1 MKKGRRNQVVR
12 ENKIQL
18 NIEMNTESQ
27 TRIREKKNNLL
38 EQLEQAQ
45 TTKYEQ
51 QEPIKRGI
59 TNNRNNQNN
68 PD

>member
-1 MKKGRRNQVVR
+1 
-12 ENKIQL
+12 
-18 NIEMNTESQ
+18 MNTESQ